1 VSSGMAKQ
9 STAKVV
15 INIMIFEKLYMSG
28 LTDGEMAKEVGCGK
42 TRLQEERVAL
52 EWPSNQGLFG
62 WQKKLRRSEFER
74 IPSKYRREVF
84 A

>member
-1 VSSGMAKQ
+1 MRT
-9 STAKVV
+9 STIKV
-15 INIMIFEKLYMSG
+15 IIDKGKFEKLYMSG

-42 TRLQEERVAL
+42 TRLHEERVAL
-52 EWPSNQGLFG
+52 KWPSNQGLFG

-74 IPSKYRREVF
+74 IPSKYRRE